1 MASQK
6 LISDMELVTKL
17 LLLFTFIQAG
27 KPQEEEPD
35 HWLQLAENELE
46 TALKRTLNTNKAKN
60 VILFIGDGM
69 GVSTVTAARIYGG
82 QLKGKQGEE
91 SVLEFEKFP
100 NVGLSKTYLCDRQVA
115 DSAATA
121 TAMLTGVKTNW
132 YNVGLT
138 SKARMGECQFPKDS
152 EIDTILQQS
161 EKEGKSTGI
170 VTTSRITH
178 ATPATAYAKVSHRYW
193 ETDTDQ
199 KKYGGAGCGQDIAQ
213 QLIYKNSDIDVIFG
227 GGRRGFYPNTTR
239 DPVTNSSYL
248 RQDGI
253 NLIQEWKVMM
263 EDSGQNYEYV
273 ENTEQLRSVDPATTD
288 KVLGLF
294 GSSNMAYELQ
304 RDKGPKGEPSLSEMT
319 KKAIQILQKNSKGYF
334 LLVEGARIDHGHH
347 DSKAKVALS
356 ETLMLDDAVRV
367 ATEMTDEHD
376 TLMIVTADHSH
387 VFNIAGYPKR
397 GNDIL
402 GVVNPIPKDW
412 FPEDDKAYTTLLYGN
427 GPGGVTP
434 DKPRQDPR
442 EVDTTADDYQQTS
455 AIPLKSETHGG
466 EDVAIYARGPWA
478 HLIHGVHEQHY
489 IYHVMSLASCVG
501 TQKNKCS
508 VLINNGQGQINVHY
522 SNIKVIAFSILVLM
536 AGYL

>member
-1 MASQK
+1 
-6 LISDMELVTKL
+6 MELPTKL
-17 LLLFTFIQAG
+17 LLSLFTLFQAG
-27 KPQEEEPD
+27 RPQNEEPD
-35 HWLQLAENELE
+35 HWLRLAENEIE
-46 TALKRTLNTNKAKN
+46 NALKRTLNTNKAKN

-69 GVSTVTAARIYGG
+69 GVSTVTAARIYKG
-82 QLKGKQGEE
+82 QLRGQHGEE
-91 SVLEFEKFP
+91 SILEFEKFP

-138 SKARMGECQFPKDS
+138 SKARMGECPFPEESK
-152 EIDTILQQS
+152 IDTILQQS

-178 ATPATAYAKVSHRYW
+178 ATPASAFAKVSHRYW

-199 KKYGGAGCGQDIAQ
+199 KKYGGAGCGQDIAK
-213 QLIYKNSDIDVIFG
+213 QLIYQNSGIDVILG

-253 NLIQEWKVMM
+253 NLIKEWAVMM
-263 EDSGQNYEYV
+263 EDLGHSYKYV

-294 GSSNMAYELQ
+294 GKSNLAYELQ
-304 RDKGPKGEPSLSEMT
+304 RDKGLQGEPSLSEMT
-319 KKAIQILQKNSKGYF
+319 KKAIQILQKNNKGYF
-334 LLVEGARIDHGHH
+334 LMVEGARIDHGHH
-347 DSKAKVALS
+347 DNQAKIALA
-356 ETLMLDDAVRV
+356 ETVMLDEAVKV
-367 ATEMTDEHD
+367 ATEMTDEDD
-376 TLMIVTADHSH
+376 TLIIVTADHSH

-402 GVVNPIPKDW
+402 GVVDSIPKEW
-412 FPEDDKAYTTLLYGN
+412 FPEDDKAYTTLLYAN
-427 GPGGVTP
+427 GPGGAMP

-442 EVDTTADDYQQTS
+442 EVDTTADLYQQTS
-455 AIPLKSETHGG
+455 AIPLKSETHAG

-501 TQKNKCS
+501 TQKKKCS
-508 VLINNGQGQINVHY
+508 VLINNGQGQASTHY
-522 SNIKVIAFSILVLM
+522 RISKAVAFSILVFM